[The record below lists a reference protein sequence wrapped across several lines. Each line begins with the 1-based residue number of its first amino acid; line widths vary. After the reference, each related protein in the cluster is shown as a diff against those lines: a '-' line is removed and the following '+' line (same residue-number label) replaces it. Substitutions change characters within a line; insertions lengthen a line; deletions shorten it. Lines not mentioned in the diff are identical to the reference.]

1 MSRNAPRLE
10 DLVRDRMFPSGD
22 AARSTRATDHA
33 RNVFAVAQQYR
44 RAAEGAK
51 RDGLSIPVTSN
62 LHEAARLGITAVAAR
77 NGLRFRNMEAAHE
90 AVVDYAVA
98 ARLCTERHW
107 AQLDQLRMIRNSGN
121 YPADLIE
128 LTPETILDMET
139 VVDAVLRAAAALVLG
154 RPRVNSR
161 PPAESR

>member
-1 MSRNAPRLE
+1 MSRNVPRLE

-22 AARSTRATDHA
+22 AARSKRAIEHA

-44 RAAEGAK
+44 RAAGGAK

-62 LHEAARLGITAVAAR
+62 VHEAARLGITAVAAR
-77 NGLRFRNMEAAHE
+77 NGLRFRNIEAAHE
-90 AVVDYAVA
+90 AAVDYAVA

-107 AQLDQLRMIRNSGN
+107 AKLDQLRMIRNSGN

-128 LTPETILDMET
+128 LSPETIDDMET
-139 VVDAVLRAAAALVLG
+139 VVDAVLRTTAGLVLG
-154 RPRVNSR
+154 RPKAIPPPPDRSR
-161 PPAESR
+161 